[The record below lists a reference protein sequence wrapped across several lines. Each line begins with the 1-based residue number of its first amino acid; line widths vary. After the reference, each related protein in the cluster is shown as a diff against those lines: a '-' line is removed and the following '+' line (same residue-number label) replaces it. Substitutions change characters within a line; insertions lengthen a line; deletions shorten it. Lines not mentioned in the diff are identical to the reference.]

1 MEGRRGSTLKAHG
14 NFRQKCK
21 INWQIY
27 ANMRKSKMKLICSR
41 RRWVQGAHDEDDDD
55 DGIAGSLLLEGVCLF
70 CVSAIFE
77 LIFANLCPKA
87 ENVATKYLNMPRVRT
102 ANEMAYTTAQ

>member
-1 MEGRRGSTLKAHG
+1 MANICEYAKNQNEIDMQKEGG
-14 NFRQKCK
+14 
-21 INWQIY
+21 
-27 ANMRKSKMKLICSR
+27 
-41 RRWVQGAHDEDDDD
+41 WVQGAHDEDDDD